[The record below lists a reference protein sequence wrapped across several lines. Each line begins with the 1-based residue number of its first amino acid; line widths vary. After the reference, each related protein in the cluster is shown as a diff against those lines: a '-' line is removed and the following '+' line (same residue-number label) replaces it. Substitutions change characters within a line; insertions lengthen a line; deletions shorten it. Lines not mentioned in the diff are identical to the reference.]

1 MFITHTA
8 FQGEFNFV
16 VLFSIKF
23 PCILLSFFDKHFRDP
38 LTAFHGEFAELL
50 VMWVLVELHRAGQQ
64 QGQPGATTTV
74 CLLGPHAAG
83 AIEW

>member
-8 FQGEFNFV
+8 FKGEFNFV

-23 PCILLSFFDKHFRDP
+23 ILLSFFDKHFRDP
-38 LTAFHGEFAELL
+38 LTAFHGGFAELL

-74 CLLGPHAAG
+74 CLLGLHAAG